1 MNQSYKIVLEDLK
14 TQFGKF
20 TYFNDKRKSFR
31 RIKIV
36 TRFNP
41 NMDNERIM
49 KYIARRHKDRIM
61 EVGVTDNQGSWCDGV
76 YFKLPL

>member
-14 TQFGKF
+14 TKFGKF

-31 RIKIV
+31 RIKIM
-36 TRFNP
+36 TRYTNFN
-41 NMDNERIM
+41 NEHLM
-49 KYIARRHKDRIM
+49 KYIARNHKDRIM
-61 EVGVTDNQGSWCDGV
+61 EIGVTDNQGSHFDGV